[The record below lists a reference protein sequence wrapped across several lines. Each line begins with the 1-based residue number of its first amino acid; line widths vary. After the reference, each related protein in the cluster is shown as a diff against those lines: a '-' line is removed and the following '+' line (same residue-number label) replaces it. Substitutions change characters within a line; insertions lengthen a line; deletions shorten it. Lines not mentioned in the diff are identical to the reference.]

1 MRRKKF
7 VTWKNNWTT
16 SFSLS
21 PFMTLLI
28 QNVFRG
34 KSQPFLHLKQVYTS
48 VFVKTIIMKI
58 VYQFA
63 VITNDNFLP
72 IIQHLAIGM
81 LGQCSQLTKK
91 YHF

>member
-1 MRRKKF
+1 
-7 VTWKNNWTT
+7 
-16 SFSLS
+16 
-21 PFMTLLI
+21 
-28 QNVFRG
+28 
-34 KSQPFLHLKQVYTS
+34 
-48 VFVKTIIMKI
+48 MKI

-63 VITNDNFLP
+63 VITNDDFLP